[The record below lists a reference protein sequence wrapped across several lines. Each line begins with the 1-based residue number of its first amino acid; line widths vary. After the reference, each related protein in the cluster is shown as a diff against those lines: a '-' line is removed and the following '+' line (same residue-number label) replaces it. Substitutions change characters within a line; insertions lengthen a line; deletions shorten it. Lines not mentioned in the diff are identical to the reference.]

1 MPGYY
6 SEINA
11 PCDAI
16 YEVACA
22 MDNQDVPLED
32 WPRKIID
39 ALSKAG
45 YAVVPKAIP
54 DSLLGEAAM
63 MPWGVNF
70 RIVPWHED
78 PSPYVFRKIS
88 D

>member
-1 MPGYY
+1 MSGYY

-45 YAVVPKAIP
+45 YAVVPTAIP
-54 DSLLGEAAM
+54 DSSLGEAAM
-63 MPWGVNF
+63 MLDATGNPKHLWDFLLANT
-70 RIVPWHED
+70 RA
-78 PSPYVFRKIS
+78 
-88 D
+88 